1 MLKMNEFIPI
11 SITVGLLL
19 IAFGLTKITA
29 IRRKRSIDK
38 KILEMEKNEKL
49 KTMLKARDL
58 WK

>member
-1 MLKMNEFIPI
+1 MNEFIPI
-11 SITVGLLL
+11 STTVGLLL

>member
-11 SITVGLLL
+11 STTVGLLL

>member
-1 MLKMNEFIPI
+1 MNEFIPI